1 MKRHTCRIGGT
12 LALAAMTLFLVE
24 TVWASTCAPGM
35 DMSDL
40 AMALDDHGSPPPDDC
55 MHGWKGHGTN
65 EEDGDD
71 DRPCPFG
78 HAASAQTCAGITT
91 MPARA
96 MAALA
101 PSPEGVTAVFLELT
115 KRDLLLGAALF
126 HPPRS

>member
-1 MKRHTCRIGGT
+1 MKPRTHRIGAT

-35 DMSDL
+35 DMSDP
-40 AMALDDHGSPPPDDC
+40 AMAMDDHGSPPADDC
-55 MHGWKGHGTN
+55 MHGWKGHATN

-78 HAASAQTCAGITT
+78 HAASAQTCAGIAT

-101 PSPEGVTAVFLELT
+101 PSPEGVIDVSLELT

-126 HPPRS
+126 HPPRA